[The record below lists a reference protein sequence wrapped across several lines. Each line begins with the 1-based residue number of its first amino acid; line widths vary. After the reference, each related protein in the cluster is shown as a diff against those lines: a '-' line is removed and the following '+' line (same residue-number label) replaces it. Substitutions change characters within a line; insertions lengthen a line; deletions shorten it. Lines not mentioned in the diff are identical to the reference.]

1 MLTSFER
8 RPVSAEGPA
17 AGPPVRFAEPRRVV
31 DLGDCG
37 FYHTMDLPGLGRV
50 PGTWDL
56 TGQFDEYVGHVPLA
70 RRTLLDVGA
79 SNGFL
84 TFEAERRGAQVV
96 SMDAESG
103 EALNR
108 LPFTDAPSRPD
119 ALDHRVDKVKNAYW
133 LAHRLLGSRARAY
146 YGDIYR
152 LPEALGRFD
161 VVLVGQVL
169 VHLRDAVTALASVT
183 ARCAETLVLVEGTLD
198 ADEPLARFLGR
209 ASAPERPAAWWHYSL
224 GFYREVLDM
233 RGFRLEAA
241 VTRPFPCD
249 APGMPRAVPL
259 TTIVARRRTG
269 AGG

>member
-1 MLTSFER
+1 
-8 RPVSAEGPA
+8 VSLEGPSA
-17 AGPPVRFAEPRRVV
+17 ATPVRFAAPRHVV
-31 DLGDCG
+31 DLADCG
-37 FYHTMDLPGLGRV
+37 FYHTMELPGLGRI

-56 TGQFDEYVGHVPLA
+56 TGRFEEYVGHVALA
-70 RRTLLDVGA
+70 DRTVLDVGT

-84 TFEAERRGAQVV
+84 TFEAERRGARVV

-103 EALNR
+103 EVLHR
-108 LPFTDAPSRPD
+108 LPFADAPPGCHE
-119 ALDHRVDKVKNAYW
+119 LDQRVEQVKNGYW
-133 LAHRLLGSRARAY
+133 LAHRLLGSGARAY
-146 YGDIYR
+146 YGDVYR

-161 VVLVGQVL
+161 VVIVGQVL
-169 VHLRDAVTALASVT
+169 VHLRDAVSALASVT

-209 ASAPERPAAWWHYSL
+209 ASAPERPVTWWHYSL

-241 VTRPFPCD
+241 VTRPFPCH
-249 APGMPRAVPL
+249 APGMSATVPL